1 MGPGLRLRGARRELA
16 GGARRWRRSGGPK
29 RKKPPRGGLFA
40 FVHPA
45 ILAWGGG
52 RYRVRT
58 CDPYH
63 VKVVLYR

>member
-1 MGPGLRLRGARRELA
+1 MQCLGQYLDSGDGSAHVARSAGVSAGHLLTRMTQREYA
-16 GGARRWRRSGGPK
+16 PESGHHADK
-29 RKKPPRGGLFA
+29 R
-40 FVHPA
+40 
-45 ILAWGGG
+45 GG

>member
-1 MGPGLRLRGARRELA
+1 MERENAARPPIARGNQGAVREGEGTNRA
-16 GGARRWRRSGGPK
+16 GGANR
-29 RKKPPRGGLFA
+29 
-40 FVHPA
+40 V
-45 ILAWGGG
+45 GG

>member
-1 MGPGLRLRGARRELA
+1 VLDLD
-16 GGARRWRRSGGPK
+16 
-29 RKKPPRGGLFA
+29 
-40 FVHPA
+40 
-45 ILAWGGG
+45 GG

>member
-1 MGPGLRLRGARRELA
+1 LFHRS
-16 GGARRWRRSGGPK
+16 RWDWS
-29 RKKPPRGGLFA
+29 
-40 FVHPA
+40 
-45 ILAWGGG
+45 GG

>member
-1 MGPGLRLRGARRELA
+1 MSAPPKVENEKAGNHAGSFFLHLGPLA
-16 GGARRWRRSGGPK
+16 GTRS
-29 RKKPPRGGLFA
+29 
-40 FVHPA
+40 
-45 ILAWGGG
+45 GG